1 MTPFPIPK
9 EQQFKRGDVLVCVV
23 PFLDVKAG
31 EEFKALADS
40 EAGNNHTPEAFIRA
54 AAIGENHRFR
64 TYYGYAYRFKKK
76 PE

>member
-23 PFLDVKAG
+23 PFLNVRAG

-54 AAIGENHRFR
+54 ASTGGEPSRF
-64 TYYGYAYRFKKK
+64 YYGYAYRFKKK
-76 PE
+76 PD